1 MRVLTTIKSSP
12 SFGPPPQALM
22 DAIGEYSA
30 EGFRDGYLLDTG
42 GLMPGR
48 FVQLRSGEVE
58 VTDGPFTETK
68 EIVGGYAI
76 FECRSLEEGVEFGVR
91 FMELHKANWPGW
103 EGEVEVRPMFGPND
117 SGD

>member
-12 SFGPPPQALM
+12 SFGPPPEALM
-22 DAIGEYSA
+22 EAIGEFGA

-68 EIVGGYAI
+68 EIVGGYAMRVRSTRPTPI
-76 FECRSLEEGVEFGVR
+76 GRGSSPGTTCCRLR
-91 FMELHKANWPGW
+91 HRRLWW
-103 EGEVEVRPMFGPND
+103 R
-117 SGD
+117 